1 MNTVFLLMA
10 EFETSQIHLS
20 VVAEK
25 FLDITPAWADRK
37 AALGELPFP
46 TYRDNSQKSPRM
58 VHISDLAE
66 WIDKQRDEAKKE
78 LLQINSDAIKSENKL
93 K

>member
-10 EFETSQIHLS
+10 EFETSQIPLA

-25 FLDITPAWADRK
+25 FLNLTPSYADRQ
-37 AALGELPFP
+37 AALGKLPFP
-46 TYRDNSQKSPRM
+46 TYRDDSQKAPRM

-66 WIDKQRDEAKKE
+66 WIDQQRNLAKQE
-78 LLQINSDAIKSENKL
+78 IKQL
-93 K
+93 M

>member
-10 EFETSQIHLS
+10 EFETSQIPLS

-25 FLDITPAWADRK
+25 FLNLTPSYADRQ
-37 AALGELPFP
+37 ATLGKLPFP
-46 TYRDNSQKSPRM
+46 TYRDTRSQKTPRL

-66 WIDKQRDEAKKE
+66 WIDKQRNEAAKE
-78 LLQINSDAIKSENKL
+78 LNAIK
-93 K
+93 

>member
-10 EFETSQIHLS
+10 EFETSQIPLS

-25 FLDITPAWADRK
+25 FLNLTPSYADRQ
-37 AALGELPFP
+37 ATLGKLPFP
-46 TYRDNSQKSPRM
+46 TYRDDSQKAPRM

-66 WIDKQRDEAKKE
+66 WIDKRRSEARKE
-78 LLQINSDAIKSENKL
+78 FSKIYS
-93 K
+93 

>member
-10 EFETSQIHLS
+10 EFETSQIPLS

-25 FLDITPAWADRK
+25 FLNLTPSYADRQ
-37 AALGELPFP
+37 AALGKLPFP
-46 TYRDNSQKSPRM
+46 TYRDDSQKAPRM

-66 WIDKQRDEAKKE
+66 WIDQQRNLAKKE
-78 LLQINSDAIKSENKL
+78 MKQLM
-93 K
+93 

>member
-10 EFETSQIHLS
+10 EFETSQVPLS

-25 FLDITPAWADRK
+25 FLNLTPAYADKK
-37 AALGELPFP
+37 AALCELPFP
-46 TYRDNSQKSPRM
+46 TYRDDSSQKAPRM

-66 WIDKQRDEAKKE
+66 WIDKQRDKSKKE
-78 LLQINSDAIKSENKL
+78 LLHMNT
-93 K
+93 

>member
-10 EFETSQIHLS
+10 EFETSQIPLS

-25 FLDITPAWADRK
+25 FLNLTPSYADRQ
-37 AALGELPFP
+37 AALGKLPFP
-46 TYRDNSQKSPRM
+46 TYRDDSQKAPRM

-66 WIDKQRDEAKKE
+66 WIDQQRNIAKKE
-78 LLQINSDAIKSENKL
+78 MKQLM
-93 K
+93 

>member
-10 EFETSQIHLS
+10 EFETSQIPLS

-25 FLDITPAWADRK
+25 FLNLTSSYADRQ
-37 AALGELPFP
+37 AALGKLPFP
-46 TYRDNSQKSPRM
+46 TYRDDSQKAPRM

-66 WIDKQRDEAKKE
+66 WIDQQRNIAKKE
-78 LLQINSDAIKSENKL
+78 MKQLM
-93 K
+93 

>member
-10 EFETSQIHLS
+10 EYGTSQIPLS

-25 FLDITPAWADRK
+25 FLSISPSWADKK
-37 AALGELPFP
+37 ANLGELPFP
-46 TYRDNSQKSPRM
+46 TYRDNQKSGRL

-66 WIDKQRDEAKKE
+66 WIDKKRETAKKE
-78 LLQINSDAIKSENKL
+78 FNQLQ
-93 K
+93 

>member
-10 EFETSQIHLS
+10 EYETSQIPLS

-25 FLDITPAWADRK
+25 FLSISPSWADKK
-37 AALGELPFP
+37 ANLGELPFP
-46 TYRDNSQKSPRM
+46 TYRDNQKSGRL

-66 WIDKQRDEAKKE
+66 WIDKKRETAKKE
-78 LLQINSDAIKSENKL
+78 FNQLQ
-93 K
+93 

>member
-10 EFETSQIHLS
+10 EFETSQIPLS

-25 FLDITPAWADRK
+25 FLNLTPSYADRQ
-37 AALGELPFP
+37 AALGKLPFP
-46 TYRDNSQKSPRM
+46 TYRDDSQKAPRM

-66 WIDKQRDEAKKE
+66 WIDKRRCEARKE
-78 LLQINSDAIKSENKL
+78 FSKIYS
-93 K
+93 

>member
-10 EFETSQIHLS
+10 EFETSQIPLS

-25 FLDITPAWADRK
+25 FLNLTASYADRQ
-37 AALGELPFP
+37 AALGKLPFP
-46 TYRDNSQKSPRM
+46 TYRDDSQKAPRM

-66 WIDKQRDEAKKE
+66 WIDHQRGLAKQEMKH
-78 LLQINSDAIKSENKL
+78 LI
-93 K
+93 